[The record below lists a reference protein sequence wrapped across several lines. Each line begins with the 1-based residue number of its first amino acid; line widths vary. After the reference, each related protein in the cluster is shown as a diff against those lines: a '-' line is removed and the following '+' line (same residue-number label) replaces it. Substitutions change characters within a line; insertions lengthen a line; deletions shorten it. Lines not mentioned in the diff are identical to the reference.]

1 VGLAAFLGSQG
12 RGPYKNSA
20 ELGFT
25 RIMGTFIPSNFTPQT
40 WWASFL
46 HGTAL
51 GNWVVN
57 QIWNSADKVSR
68 DGADF
73 DGRTNAKE
81 SFKMSKPS
89 TMFFSR
95 SRLNSHTLASSGRT
109 IP

>member
-1 VGLAAFLGSQG
+1 MGNPKLRKWVWPHFWVSRVD

-25 RIMGTFIPSNFTPQT
+25 RIMGTFIPSYFTPQT

-46 HGTAL
+46 RVTAL
-51 GNWVVN
+51 GNWVVH
-57 QIWNSADKVSR
+57 QIWNTADKVSR

-81 SFKMSKPS
+81 SFKMLKPS
-89 TMFFSR
+89 R
-95 SRLNSHTLASSGRT
+95 RVHLALG
-109 IP
+109 